1 MSSPAIKEATSA
13 AAGSP
18 TVSSQGEPPPY
29 ARVIQMAIAIWVS
42 RAIYAAARLGL
53 ADLLADGSKSAD
65 ALAQASGTHAPSLY
79 RLLRALASRGLFT
92 EVTPRHFAL
101 TPLGAALKSG
111 APGAARAAVL
121 TLAGDW
127 QWRAWGDVIYSLE
140 TGKPAMDKAWDMPL
154 FEYLERH
161 PDDSANFGEAMV
173 AMHGAEAQA
182 VLAVY
187 DFSTAKSV
195 VDLGGGTGT
204 LLTAILL
211 AHPKLRGL
219 LFDRADTIPAAQ
231 TRISALGL
239 STRCE
244 TVAGDFFRAAP
255 SGHDIYLLSHV
266 LHDWND
272 EQAITILKNCRRAI
286 APTGRLLIVEIVL
299 PPGDAPHHG
308 KLLDLL
314 MLTVPGGLERTA
326 EEFADLLESAGFR
339 LARVIPTATPQCI
352 VEALPV

>member
-1 MSSPAIKEATSA
+1 
-13 AAGSP
+13 
-18 TVSSQGEPPPY
+18 
-29 ARVIQMAIAIWVS
+29 MAIAIWVS
-42 RAIYAAARLGL
+42 RAIYAAAQLGL
-53 ADLLADGSKSAD
+53 ADRLADGAKSAD
-65 ALAQASGTHAPSLY
+65 ELAKATGTHAQALY

-92 EVTPRHFAL
+92 EVAPRHFAL
-101 TPLGAALKSG
+101 TELGAALKSG

-127 QWRAWGDVIYSLE
+127 QWRAWNGFLYSLE
-140 TGKPAMDKAWDMPL
+140 TGKPAMDKAWDMTL

-161 PDDSANFGEAMV
+161 PDDGASFGEAMV

-182 VLAVY
+182 VLATY
-187 DFSTAKSV
+187 DFAAAKSV
-195 VDLGGGTGT
+195 ADLGGGTGT
-204 LLTAILL
+204 LLTTILL
-211 AHPKLRGL
+211 AHPGLRGL

-239 STRCE
+239 AARCE
-244 TVAGDFFRAAP
+244 TAAGDFFKAVP
-255 SGHDIYLLSHV
+255 SGHDIHLLSHV

-272 EQAITILKNCRRAI
+272 EQSIAILKNCRRAI

-326 EEFADLLESAGFR
+326 GEFTGLLEAAGFR
-339 LARVIPTATPQCI
+339 LARVIPTATPQSI